1 MRIQYEIDDET
12 WARMQRYVSGPK
24 IRHEVAR
31 DALVEWITRHEG
43 RDKKFQYERLVSDA
57 RAMAPVVKFIMENGL
72 ITVDL
77 PGSPLRP

>member
-1 MRIQYEIDDET
+1 MRIQYEIDGEI

-43 RDKKFQYERLVSDA
+43 RDKKLQQERLVSDA
-57 RAMAPVVKFIMENGL
+57 NALVPAMQYIIDNGL
-72 ITVDL
+72 VAVDKKF
-77 PGSPLRP
+77 R